1 MKKLELVILSG
12 LLVVMQVRAE
22 WLWPSEPPVGCP
34 VAKSEAATG
43 IVFTGRHAEY
53 TEADT
58 WYPSWGSDGRLYS
71 PFTDGKANGVRSGSI
86 GKNAVVGHAIIAGD
100 DPLKLQVLE
109 PATIPGDPTPYGGR
123 YPCGSLMHNGIWYI
137 GTYGLANG
145 NYGLNWPIL
154 GPCAGFHISK
164 DLGKTWTPSPRSTEP
179 GKALFPEPAKFKD
192 PIKLGSPHFVDFGKN
207 LEHSPDGKAYLV
219 GHGATEPDQEDRKAN
234 ASWIT
239 GDQIYLCRV
248 VPSPETINDPAAYE
262 YFAGNDAAG
271 KAIWSADFASIKPI
285 FEWDNRCGCVTITY
299 NAPLKKYLMCVTD
312 GGTTESKYN
321 TGLFEADQMT
331 GPWKLISWMQDFGVQ
346 AYFVNIPSKF
356 ISADGR
362 TLWLCYSANFCNQ
375 MWGRQAYRAD
385 PSGSKYAMCLQEIR
399 LLKPGEALPPE
410 NSLTSRANLARE
422 ARVAVSSTHK
432 DYALAGLT
440 DGVVGG
446 FPGNIANEWC
456 SNGERDG
463 AFVRLAWEAPVTIS
477 KITLYDRPNA
487 LDQVQAG
494 LLVFSDGTT
503 LPVGE
508 LADDGKTGTEVA
520 FAPKTV
526 SWVAFFVTK
535 VKPSTLNIGLAE
547 MVVGKEEGK

>member
-1 MKKLELVILSG
+1 MKILCSILALSLAAVPG
-12 LLVVMQVRAE
+12 RAE
-22 WLWPSEPPVGCP
+22 WLWPSEPPAGCP
-34 VAKSEAATG
+34 AAASEALAG

-53 TEADT
+53 TQADT

-71 PFTDGKANGVRSGSI
+71 PFTDGTANGVKSWSG

-100 DPLKLQVLE
+100 DPLKLQILE
-109 PATIPGDPTPYGGR
+109 PATIPGDPAPYGGR
-123 YPCGSLMHNGIWYI
+123 YPCGSLMHNGVWYI

-164 DLGKTWTPSPRSTEP
+164 DLGKTWIPSPRSTEP

-192 PIKLGSPHFVDFGKN
+192 PVKLGSPHFIDFGKN

-219 GHGATEPDQEDRKAN
+219 GHGAIEPDLEDRKAN

-262 YFAGNDAAG
+262 FFAGNDDAG
-271 KAIWSADFASIKPI
+271 QPVWSREFARIKPI

-299 NAPLKKYLMCVTD
+299 DAPLKKYLMCVTD
-312 GGTTESKYN
+312 GGTTESQYS
-321 TGLFEADQMT
+321 TGIYESDRMT
-331 GPWKLISWMQDFGVQ
+331 GPWKLVSWMRDFGVQ
-346 AYFVNIPSKF
+346 AYFVNLPSKF

-362 TLWLCYSANFCNQ
+362 TLWLCYSANFCNV
-375 MWGRQAYRAD
+375 MWGKSVYRAN
-385 PSGSKYAMCLQEIR
+385 PPGSKYAMCLQEIR
-399 LLKPGEALPPE
+399 LTKPGEAVPE
-410 NSLTSRANLARE
+410 RSLASQAKIA
-422 ARVAVSSTHK
+422 ASSTHK
-432 DYALAGLT
+432 DYATAGLV
-440 DGVVGG
+440 DGVPGG
-446 FPGNIANEWC
+446 YPGDIAQEWC
-456 SNGERDG
+456 SDGEREG
-463 AFVRLAWEAPVTIS
+463 AFVRLAWDEPVTLGR
-477 KITLYDRPNA
+477 ITLYDRPNS

-508 LADDGKTGTEVA
+508 LADDGKTGTAVS
-520 FAPKTV
+520 FPPKTV
-526 SWVAFFVTK
+526 TWVAFFVTK
-535 VKPSTLNIGLAE
+535 AKPGTQNIGLSEIEA
-547 MVVGKEEGK
+547 GK

>member
-1 MKKLELVILSG
+1 MKKSALAILSG
-12 LLVVMQVRAE
+12 VLVVMQVRAE
-22 WLWPSEPPVGCP
+22 GLWPSEPPVGCP
-34 VAKSEAATG
+34 AAKSETAAG

-71 PFTDGKANGVRSGSI
+71 PFTDGKANGVSSWSL

-109 PATIPGDPTPYGGR
+109 PATIPGNPEPYGGR

-145 NYGLNWPIL
+145 NYEANWPIL
-154 GPCAGFHISK
+154 GPCAGFHLSK
-164 DLGKTWTPSPRSTEP
+164 DLGKTWIPSPRSTEP

-248 VPSPETINDPAAYE
+248 TPSPETINEPAAYE
-262 YFAGNDAAG
+262 FFAGNDAAG
-271 KAIWSADFASIKPI
+271 KPVWSADFARIKPI

-299 NAPLKKYLMCVTD
+299 NAPLKKYLMCITD
-312 GGTTESKYN
+312 GGTTVSKYN

-362 TLWLCYSANFCNQ
+362 TLWLCYSANFCNH

-385 PSGSKYAMCLQEIR
+385 PPGSKYAMCLQEIR

-410 NSLTSRANLARE
+410 NPLTSRANLART
-422 ARVAVSSTHK
+422 AMVAASSTHK
-432 DYALAGLT
+432 DYAVAGLT

-446 FPGNIANEWC
+446 YPGDTANEWC
-456 SNGERDG
+456 TAGERDG
-463 AFVRLAWEAPVTIS
+463 AFVRLAWDEPVTIG
-477 KITLYDRPNA
+477 KITLHDRPNV
-487 LDQVQAG
+487 LDQIQAG

-503 LPVGE
+503 LAVGE
-508 LADDGKTGTEVA
+508 LADNGKTGTEVT

-526 SWVAFFVTK
+526 AWVAFFVTK
-535 VKPSTLNIGLAE
+535 VKPGSPNIGLAE
-547 MVVGKEEGK
+547 IIVAK

>member
-1 MKKLELVILSG
+1 MKTLAAIFAVSLAAIP
-12 LLVVMQVRAE
+12 MRAE
-22 WLWPSEPPVGCP
+22 WLWPSEPPAGCP
-34 VAKSEAATG
+34 AAKSEAATG

-53 TEADT
+53 TDADT
-58 WYPSWGSDGRLYS
+58 WYPSWGADGRLYS
-71 PFTDGKANGVRSGSI
+71 PFTDGTANGVKSWSG

-109 PATIPGDPTPYGGR
+109 PATIPGNPAPYGGR
-123 YPCGSLMHNGIWYI
+123 YPCGGLMHNGIWYI

-219 GHGATEPDQEDRKAN
+219 GHGATEPDLEDRKAN

-262 YFAGNDAAG
+262 YFAGNDAGG
-271 KAIWSADFASIKPI
+271 KAIWSKDFASIKPI

-299 NAPLKKYLMCVTD
+299 DAPLKKYLMCMTD
-312 GGTTESKYN
+312 GGTTESKYS
-321 TGLFEADQMT
+321 TGIFEADQMT
-331 GPWKLISWMQDFGVQ
+331 GPWKLISWMQDFGAQ

-362 TLWLCYSANFCNQ
+362 TLWLCYSANFCNV

-385 PSGSKYAMCLQEIR
+385 PPGSRYAMCLQEFR
-399 LLKPGEALPPE
+399 LLKPGEAPPPE
-410 NSLTSRANLARE
+410 NALTSRANLARQ
-422 ARVAVSSTHK
+422 AKVAVSSTHK
-432 DYALAGLT
+432 DYAVAGLT

-446 FPGNIANEWC
+446 YPGDIANEWC

-463 AFVRLAWEAPVTIS
+463 AFIRLAWEAPATIG

-508 LADDGKTGTEVA
+508 LADDGKTGTEVT

-526 SWVAFFVTK
+526 TWVAFFVTK
-535 VKPSTLNIGLAE
+535 VKPSTLNIGLSEITVA
-547 MVVGKEEGK
+547 K